1 LFATINALEF
11 ISQELGIVEEMVGK
25 GSKEVSNCHERI
37 GNTHFQLSGL
47 AQYFSEA
54 LRIRKGLQCDE

>member
-1 LFATINALEF
+1 
-11 ISQELGIVEEMVGK
+11 MVDK

-54 LRIRKGLQCDE
+54 LRIRKGLQCDEWQPQRPSYALTWTEKSYM